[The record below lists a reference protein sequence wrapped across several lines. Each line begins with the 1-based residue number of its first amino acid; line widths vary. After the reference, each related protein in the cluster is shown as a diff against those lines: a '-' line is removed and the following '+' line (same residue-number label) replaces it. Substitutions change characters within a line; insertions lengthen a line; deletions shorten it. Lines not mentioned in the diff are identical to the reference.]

1 MRRLPDMWSFMVIAA
16 LIFSLVIALFAL
28 ANQQPVTVNYFLG
41 QTEISA
47 VLLILGSAIGGA
59 LVMAMLGV
67 VGRIKIILRLRE
79 LRFQY
84 REQQL
89 QLEALQEE
97 NRELQDRLQQPVE
110 NEKQAGEAGTEE
122 EKIKGQAMEKPEAE
136 EQRGHDKEA

>member
-1 MRRLPDMWSFMVIAA
+1 MWSFMVIAA

-97 NRELQDRLQQPVE
+97 NRELQDRLQQSVE
-110 NEKQAGEAGTEE
+110 NEKQAGEAGTVEE
-122 EKIKGQAMEKPEAE
+122 ENIKGQAIEKPEAE